1 MGSANQRQQALNS
14 RGALSGERLAGGAD
28 AAGASVGSF
37 DQKDGFNQ
45 KEINKAGQD
54 DRLSVVFTWTG
65 GGQNVFL
72 AASFNAW
79 QKQIPMVRSG
89 NEFAVVQEL
98 PRGVHQ
104 YKFIV
109 DDHWKFAPDQPKT
122 QDAAGHMNN
131 VCDISQY
138 RHFEVE
144 PPEEPTPRFSQ
155 VITDPSTVGLDA
167 PQIPVVLSKSAFC
180 SVPQWFQT
188 GGQLPH
194 VPTHAICDHVYLWQ
208 GLNEPFDPAQIVVTH
223 RHGKKYST
231 TVFVTRSPFVDY
243 GGTSTSSGLLPQ
255 PRAGNPLKR
264 AVKRSPK

>member
-14 RGALSGERLAGGAD
+14 RGALSGERLAGGAH
-28 AAGASVGSF
+28 AAEASVGSL
-37 DQKDGFNQ
+37 DQNEAFNQ
-45 KEINKAGQD
+45 KEVGKPGQD
-54 DRLSVVFTWTG
+54 DRISVVFTWAG

-72 AASFNAW
+72 AASFNGW
-79 QKQIPMVRSG
+79 REQIPMVRSG
-89 NEFAVVQEL
+89 NEFAVVCEL

-109 DDHWKFAPDQPKT
+109 DEHWRFAPDQPKT
-122 QDAAGHMNN
+122 QDGAGHMNN
-131 VCDISQY
+131 VCDISNY

-144 PPEEPTPRFSQ
+144 VPEEQTPRFSQ
-155 VITDPSTVGLDA
+155 NITDPSAVGLDA
-167 PQIPVVLSKSAFC
+167 PQIPVVLGKSAFC
-180 SVPQWFQT
+180 AVPHLFQT

-208 GLNEPFDPAQIVVTH
+208 GLNEPFDPVQIVVTH

-243 GGTSTSSGLLPQ
+243 GGNSGGSRLLPP
-255 PRAGNPLKR
+255 PRAGNPLKS
-264 AVKRSPK
+264 AVKRTPK